1 MIKNDLSRGLQA
13 VSGFI
18 HRHPKRITGTLAAL
32 LLGTGVTAFGV
43 APLAPDA
50 ADLPVRQVLESV
62 QALPTET
69 QTDMLGEF
77 RYSLF
82 RTDTTRSSDTADALL
97 RRLNIDDASA
107 STFLR
112 SDANAKL
119 ILSGRAGKAVTVEA
133 SDSQQL

>member
-1 MIKNDLSRGLQA
+1 M
-13 VSGFI
+13 
-18 HRHPKRITGTLAAL
+18 

-82 RTDTTRSSDTADALL
+82 RTETTRSSDTADALL

-133 SDSQQL
+133 SDSQ